1 MARSRGV
8 ICIII
13 GSTIPA
19 MADVPS
25 SNSDPAPASGLAKLA
40 QDRAVKI
47 EQIRALGLDPYGQ
60 RTEDILAIDA
70 ARARFDATADAAFK
84 ARTPEAP
91 APDTRPVVRIA
102 GRVVLHRDTGK
113 LIFMN
118 LRDAT
123 GDVQVAVSKRDCE
136 EAGFGL
142 AKLLDLGDL
151 IIAQGPLGTT
161 KTGEVTVW
169 ATRIIPA
176 AKSLEPPPEKHAG
189 LQDVE
194 LRYRQRYVDMW
205 ANPETIRVQRLRSML
220 LARLREFFA
229 AREYVEVETP
239 VLQALAGGAAARPF
253 ITHMNALDINL
264 YLRVSPELYLKRL
277 LVGGLP
283 RVYEV
288 SRNFRNEGL
297 DRSHNPEFT
306 MVECYEAFADYSVMM
321 QLTESLVRDLA
332 MHLSSRP
339 EYFWLAA
346 HRAKDSG
353 APPHVTPGHIDY
365 AGHAID
371 YTRPFERIRYGDLFK
386 RGLGFDMTDTD
397 RVKAEAVRR
406 GLKPMDHWL
415 LVGELF
421 EQSGEPLI
429 DASRPTF
436 VMDYPAALC
445 PLTRSSRTEPDI
457 AERFELYI
465 GGMEIANAYTELNDP
480 TIQEAK
486 FREQLAGLD
495 DEESTFRTLDEDFLR
510 ALRVGMPPAGGMG
523 IGIDRLAMLLTGE
536 RSIRDVMLFP
546 LMRPVEVRE

>member
-1 MARSRGV
+1 
-8 ICIII
+8 
-13 GSTIPA
+13 

-40 QDRAVKI
+40 HDRAVKV

-60 RTEDILAIDA
+60 RTEGILAIDS
-70 ARARFDATADAAFK
+70 ARARYDATADAAFK
-84 ARTPEAP
+84 ARTSESSATD
-91 APDTRPVVRIA
+91 ARPVVRIA

-136 EAGFGL
+136 EAGFAF
-142 AKLLDLGDL
+142 AKLLDLGDV
-151 IIAQGPLGTT
+151 IVADGPLGTT

-176 AKSLEPPPEKHAG
+176 VKSLEPPPEKHAG

-205 ANPETIRVQRLRSML
+205 ANPETIRVQRLRSRM

-229 AREYVEVETP
+229 AREYIEVETP

-321 QLTESLVRDLA
+321 ELTESLVRDLA
-332 MHLSSRP
+332 MMVTAQAEHA
-339 EYFWLAA
+339 WLAS
-346 HRAKDSG
+346 HRAKEAGASESDSS
-353 APPHVTPGHIDY
+353 VTPGRIDY
-365 AGHAID
+365 AGHMID
-371 YTRPFERIRYGDLFK
+371 YTRPFERVRYGDLFK
-386 RGLGFDMTDTD
+386 KGLGFEMRDAD

-406 GLKPMDHWL
+406 GIKPMDHWL

-421 EQSGEPLI
+421 EQSAEPLI
-429 DASRPTF
+429 DPSMPTF

-445 PLTRSSRTEPDI
+445 PLTRSSRSEPDI

-480 TIQEAK
+480 AIQEAK

-546 LMRPVEVRE
+546 LMRPTVLGE